1 MNNFNTIKAII
12 VDDES
17 LSISVIEEYLKPF
30 ATIEIIDRCTQSELA
45 IEIIKTKKPDLL
57 FLDIQMPR
65 FNGFEVIEAV
75 LSVYNPYVIFI
86 TAFDNYAIQAFE
98 TNAIGYILKPIDE
111 QKFKNIIQKA
121 ITQLQQQN
129 FQNLKELLSS
139 FQKTDNEFLKRILI
153 KEPNRFFYIPVEDVY
168 FFEASGDYVNVVTA
182 EKKYTINNSL
192 SALENSLNPLEFARI
207 HRSTIVNC
215 NQIKEFK
222 PYFNSEYILVLKNK
236 IEVKVSRNYKE
247 NLTRIFKDL

>member
-1 MNNFNTIKAII
+1 MNNYNTITAIVI
-12 VDDES
+12 DDES

-30 ATIEIIDRCTQSELA
+30 SDIEIIDKCTQSELA
-45 IEIIKTKKPDLL
+45 IEVIKTQKPDVL
-57 FLDIQMPR
+57 FLDIQMPK
-65 FNGFEVIEAV
+65 FNGFEVIEAI
-75 LSVYNPYVIFI
+75 LPIYNPYVIFI
-86 TAFDNYAIQAFE
+86 TAYDNYAIQAFE

-111 QKFKNIIQKA
+111 QKFNHTIQKA
-121 ITQLQQQN
+121 ITQIRQHN
-129 FQNLKELLSS
+129 FQNLKQLLSS

-153 KEPNRFFYIPVEDVY
+153 KEPHRFFYVPVEEIY
-168 FFEASGDYVNVVTA
+168 YFEAAGDYVNVITSD
-182 EKKYTINNSL
+182 KKYLINNSL